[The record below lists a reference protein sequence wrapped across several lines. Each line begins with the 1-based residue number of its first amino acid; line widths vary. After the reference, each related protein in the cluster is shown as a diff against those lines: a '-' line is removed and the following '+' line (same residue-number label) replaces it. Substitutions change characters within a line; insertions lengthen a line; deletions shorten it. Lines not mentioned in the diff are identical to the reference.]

1 MNWLWP
7 MLIAVLIGSALSLQP
22 VINSVTAGVLNSAF
36 AAATFSLLLSALT
49 VYAVW
54 WFSGAPT
61 KPSQLFDLP
70 WWAVFGGLIG
80 AAFVSG
86 GAILV
91 PLMGA
96 TAFFV
101 CLIAGQLA
109 GSIVADTFGAF
120 GQEPRAL
127 SVRKLAGVSLA
138 FAGVVLVRWG

>member
-1 MNWLWP
+1 MTYLWP
-7 MLIAVLIGSALSLQP
+7 MLAAVLIGSALSMQP
-22 VINSVTAGVLNSAF
+22 VINSVSAGVLNSAF
-36 AAATFSLLLSALT
+36 AAAAFSLLLSAMT
-49 VYAVW
+49 VFAIW

-61 KPSQLFDLP
+61 RPAQLLDLP

-91 PLMGA
+91 PVMGA

-101 CLIAGQLA
+101 CLIAGQLV
-109 GSIVADTFGAF
+109 GSVFADTFGAF

-127 SVRKLAGVSLA
+127 SVRRLAGVALA